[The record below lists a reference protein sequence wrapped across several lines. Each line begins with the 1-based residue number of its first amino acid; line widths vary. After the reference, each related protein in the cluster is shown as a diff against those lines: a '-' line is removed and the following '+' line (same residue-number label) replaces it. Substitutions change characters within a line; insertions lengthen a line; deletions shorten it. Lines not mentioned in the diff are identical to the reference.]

1 MCTRAGLRLQSP
13 RPLLEPASGLGSGD
27 SARELKPS
35 RDSVGEPVITRRLRK
50 VLLLLNPPTAPRL
63 RLAPDSVVGSCVP
76 RQAVKALASGGAP
89 AIR

>member
-35 RDSVGEPVITRRLRK
+35 RDSVGEPVIRRRLRK

-63 RLAPDSVVGSCVP
+63 RLAPDSVVRSP